1 MPKVIYKIKKS
12 KNAGLN
18 KLFGLAG
25 TFGTAVVLTLL
36 ALPVI
41 SVSSVYADGLDY
53 NVQIRPSLNVTL
65 SSSTV
70 SLVLNPSTSPFGKA
84 NLDVSVG
91 TNNPTGYKLYINTT
105 NGNDKL
111 TNNTT
116 LTTPVY
122 IDTLSS
128 STTETT
134 FPANSWG
141 YRISSLSSGN
151 EGGDSSITDTE
162 GNNFFKYTSGAMISS
177 ASSAVTN
184 STSTLTFGAKVDY
197 DKPAGIYSLD
207 FSFRAVPSISTY
219 NIQNLPE
226 SECTSDS
233 TVVTDSRDGQA
244 YTVTRLGD
252 GNCWM
257 TQNLRFTGTTL
268 TPADSDVKSNKT
280 LTYGDLDTG
289 GDAASANSYTDPKIH
304 KGVDNNNNATVW
316 YNYVAATAGTIT
328 GNSNTAEASESVCP
342 AGWRLPTYDEI
353 SGITS
358 YADTFSPVAGG
369 RYYDGSIGVL
379 ENGYWWS
386 STAATIS
393 TRYLLRF
400 LNTSSTLDIDA
411 RLRNTGYYIR
421 CVRKKSIQ
429 DYTKS
434 LCQTQAAANNVTL
447 TDERDGNNYTARYI
461 NGNCWMTE
469 NLRFGADTSNP
480 DNYQITLD
488 PATSNVE
495 SETALTVYDLVAHG
509 TEDSDKLCN
518 GTYNP
523 SEQTGSG
530 EGYTTPCV
538 HTSDDG
544 SSVWYNYSAAT
555 AGTITG
561 TANTTESSQ
570 DICPAGW
577 RLPTYAE
584 SQTIGNSTATYANAF
599 TPVYG
604 GNYNNGTLYD
614 ATTRGYW
621 WSSTASNGPLR
632 YNLYYYSGTL
642 YTSGGGVRDNGLYV
656 RCVAK

>member
-18 KLFGLAG
+18 RLFGLAG

-280 LTYGDLDTG
+280 LTYGELATGDT
-289 GDAASANSYTDPKIH
+289 SANSYTDPKIH

-316 YNYVAATAGTIT
+316 YNYVAASAGTIT
-328 GNSNTAEASESVCP
+328 GGSNTTEASESVCP
-342 AGWRLPTYDEI
+342 AGWRLPTNDEI
-353 SGITS
+353 SGITG
-358 YADTFSPVAGG
+358 YVDTFSPVVGG
-369 RYYDGSIGVL
+369 RYDNGSL
-379 ENGYWWS
+379 DYLNGGWWWS
-386 STAATIS
+386 STVGPTEE
-393 TRYLLRF
+393 TRY
-400 LNTSSTLDIDA
+400 
-411 RLRNTGYYIR
+411 RLGYDGSPYLYTGYSYRQQGNYVR
-421 CVRKKSIQ
+421 CIRKKSIQ

-461 NGNCWMTE
+461 NGNCWMTQ
-469 NLRFGADTSNP
+469 NLRFGGTD
-480 DNYQITLD
+480 LD
-488 PATSNVE
+488 PSTTNIDVAKTITYGDLTSGN
-495 SETALTVYDLVAHG
+495 SY
-509 TEDSDKLCN
+509 TEARIHDSGN
-518 GTYNP
+518 TI
-523 SEQTGSG
+523 SG
-530 EGYTTPCV
+530 
-538 HTSDDG
+538 
-544 SSVWYNYSAAT
+544 VWYNYAAASAM
-555 AGTITG
+555 TITG
-561 TANTTESSQ
+561 DNNEAEAQYSL
-570 DICPAGW
+570 CPAGW
-577 RLPTYAE
+577 RLPTYVE
-584 SQTIGNSTATYANAF
+584 IQTIGDVSSTYVSGFSPVTGGRYAS
-599 TPVYG
+599 G
-604 GNYNNGTLYD
+604 SLD
-614 ATTRGYW
+614 HLERGLW
-621 WSSTASNGPLR
+621 WSSTTSGISDR
-632 YNLYYYSGTL
+632 HVLYYYESVSNL
-642 YTSGGGVRDNGLYV
+642 GVDVYNRNIYGLYV
-656 RCVAK
+656 RCVAE

>member
-1 MPKVIYKIKKS
+1 MPKVIYKKS
-12 KNAGLN
+12 KQHIIYS
-18 KLFGLAG
+18 
-25 TFGTAVVLTLL
+25 VLYSIIPVLLL
-36 ALPVI
+36 AVTLII
-41 SVSSVYADGLDY
+41 SNNSFVSSVYADGLDY

-151 EGGDSSITDTE
+151 EGGDSSITDTT
-162 GNNFFKYTSGAMISS
+162 GTNFFPYVSGAMISS
-177 ASSAVTN
+177 ASSAVTS

-207 FSFRAVPSISTY
+207 FSFKAVPSISTY

-244 YTVTRLGD
+244 YTVARLGD

-268 TPADSDVKSNKT
+268 TPADSDVKTNKT
-280 LTYGDLDTG
+280 IAYEDLTEGD
-289 GDAASANSYTDPKIH
+289 SYDDLRIH
-304 KGVDNNNNATVW
+304 KGVDDKGNSTVW
-316 YNYVAATAGTIT
+316 YNYAAASAGTIT
-328 GNSNTAEASESVCP
+328 GDSNTVEASESVCP
-342 AGWRLPTYDEI
+342 AGWRLPTDDEI
-353 SGITS
+353 TGIIS
-358 YADTFSPVAGG
+358 YVDAFSPVAGG
-369 RYYDGSIGVL
+369 RYNGGSISDIDWGNWWSSKASTATNRYILDYDGSSTMYIHNFTRSIG
-379 ENGYWWS
+379 
-386 STAATIS
+386 
-393 TRYLLRF
+393 R
-400 LNTSSTLDIDA
+400 
-411 RLRNTGYYIR
+411 YIR
-421 CVRKKSIQ
+421 CIRKKSIQ

-434 LCQTQAAANNVTL
+434 LCQTQAASSNVTL

-495 SETALTVYDLVAHG
+495 SAKTLTAYDLVAHG

-538 HTSDDG
+538 HTSGDG

-561 TANTTESSQ
+561 ANNITDATQ

-577 RLPTYAE
+577 QLPTDVEA
-584 SQTIGNSTATYANAF
+584 QTIGDYSTTYVSVFN
-599 TPVYG
+599 PSYG
-604 GNYNNGTLYD
+604 GGYDNGALYD
-614 ATTRGYW
+614 ATVSGFW
-621 WSSTASNGPLR
+621 WSSTTYSDLLR
-632 YNLYYYSGTL
+632 YRLGYDSVDL
-642 YTSGGGVRDNGLYV
+642 YTNDNKRFRGAYV
-656 RCVAK
+656 RCVAKE

>member
-1 MPKVIYKIKKS
+1 MKEVIYKNLKTALHIIYS
-12 KNAGLN
+12 ATPI
-18 KLFGLAG
+18 LF
-25 TFGTAVVLTLL
+25 L
-36 ALPVI
+36 ALISTI
-41 SVSSVYADGLDY
+41 SVFSGSSAYADGLDY

-207 FSFRAVPSISTY
+207 FSFKAVPSISTY

-244 YTVTRLGD
+244 YTVTRLPD

-268 TPADSDVKSNKT
+268 TPADSDVKTNVT
-280 LTYGDLDTG
+280 LTYGDLTEG
-289 GDAASANSYTDPKIH
+289 NSYDEPRIH
-304 KGVDNNNNATVW
+304 KGVDNNNNSTVW
-316 YNYVAATAGTIT
+316 YNYAAASAGSIT
-328 GNSNTAEASESVCP
+328 GYSNTAETSESVCP

-353 SGITS
+353 AGITS
-358 YADTFSPVAGG
+358 YVDVSSPVGG
-369 RYYDGSIGVL
+369 GYYTGGSLSDTERGH
-379 ENGYWWS
+379 WWS
-386 STAATIS
+386 STVGDAKN
-393 TRYLLRF
+393 TRYR
-400 LNTSSTLDIDA
+400 LNYNGSASIFTTENSA
-411 RLRNTGYYIR
+411 RIYGFYVR
-421 CVRKKSIQ
+421 CIRKKSIQ

-434 LCQTQAAANNVTL
+434 LCQTQAASSNVTL

-461 NGNCWMTE
+461 NGNCWMTQ

-495 SETALTVYDLVAHG
+495 SAKTLTAYDLVAHG

-538 HTSDDG
+538 HTSGDG

-561 TANTTESSQ
+561 ANNTTDATQ

-604 GNYNNGTLYD
+604 GNYYNGTLGS
-614 ATTRGYW
+614 ATTHGFW
-621 WSSTASNGPLR
+621 WSSTANNGPLR
-632 YNLYYYSGTL
+632 YCLGYNSGNL
-642 YTSGGGVRDNGLYV
+642 YTSNGARLNGRYV
-656 RCVAK
+656 RCVAKEPQN